1 MRPQEL
7 VRRSPAASAV
17 LGASSHVPIHSLSSD
32 VMGSAK
38 ARGGSKTTKVKK
50 KAVKRSAK
58 LAEKERR
65 EADSKLDDE
74 SGASDVNTL
83 FGKGKKKPAAAA
95 KTTDDKPA
103 KTIKKRPEP
112 LREDPAA
119 AALRAAKK
127 QKKAEQQADA
137 AATKKEAAPTKS
149 GGLKAAPTAVKP
161 HAEIVEKSN
170 KLWERLRSE
179 KTPDDERVKL
189 VDEVLSL
196 FNGPALLAVL
206 HKHDAARVLQSCFK
220 QGTPQQRDGLMK
232 DIAGEARALARSHYG
247 HFLLVSVLRH
257 GTNGHKQQLLAELQ
271 PHAAELLVHAEG
283 SAVLQLLYA
292 DVASA
297 SQRHEMFRSLWGKE
311 IALLHNERSS
321 GVGESDATKGP
332 APTGLGQLFGSD
344 PMCKP
349 RVVQRLEALLSK
361 AARKGLALT
370 SLVQRVGAELIEHG
384 EPSTKA
390 ELVGALR
397 DQAVH
402 MMHTRDGAS
411 IACGCLR
418 YGDAKDRKA
427 LLKALKG
434 FAAKAAVDAHGSLVL
449 CAALETVDDTVLLSK
464 SLLSELLE
472 DLPTLAGHPHGAL
485 PLLSLL
491 APRSKSY
498 FTPEQISILGGEV
511 ASVTSKKEPHVR
523 RAELLKTVL
532 PKLLTQ
538 GAEHA
543 STLARSNRGSAVLF
557 ETIRAASE
565 AAESELSE
573 DSGELTALFAALAA
587 AAPEGSPALVADPIG
602 ARLLKRLAQGHAPFA
617 TELLQRLSGKLLKW
631 AKAGGG
637 WVVLALLE
645 SAATGEAV
653 KAELGGSAAAL
664 TASGAAG
671 CRSLGG
677 VLAKMVPAGGEAAA
691 AATVAGKKKKKAV
704 AEEAA
709 APAAKKKKKAA

>member
-257 GTNGHKQQLLAELQ
+257 GTNHKQQLLAGCSRTRAPRARRRLGR
-271 PHAAELLVHAEG
+271 ANY
-283 SAVLQLLYA
+283 ST

-349 RVVQRLEALLSK
+349 RVVQRLETLLSK

-602 ARLLKRLAQGHAPFA
+602 ARLLKKLAQGHAPFA